1 MLKGE
6 KQDKCWK
13 IKIFLLPKTLQVDT
27 ILTSSNGRSKD
38 QEEGRINLMC
48 QVVEVVEAQAI
59 KAAELERV
67 K

>member
-27 ILTSSNGRSKD
+27 ILTSSNDRSKD